1 MNKKIIS
8 TIIILELCIAV
19 FAGCG
24 SNNASIDEVTG
35 DQNAV
40 VATMNGFEMT
50 TDAYK
55 YFIIQNA
62 IEEIQVTNPDFDG
75 DFTKIDW
82 NSKTDS
88 GETVAEAIK
97 SRALGDYADYVAMVK
112 LGEEKG
118 VKVTDEDMKDIMASM
133 EQYKT
138 DNGEEEFKI
147 ALRAMGFSSAD
158 GYEKVARLNV
168 GYQKVEEDFNQ
179 NRKKYIDDEEV
190 LQNFKSSGEVCAQHI
205 LIKNDS
211 EKHSNPEAVIK
222 EVLEKA
228 KAGEDFEKLMS
239 QYNED
244 PGQPPAGYS
253 FGKGVMVPEF
263 ETAAFSLE
271 YNEISDVVE
280 TDYGHHILRRVVG
293 ISELKTS
300 LRGEID
306 IYAEVYD
313 NLSVEDIM
321 TDVYNAGEILNK
333 KQTGGK

>member
-1 MNKKIIS
+1 MTMRIFSIIIS
-8 TIIILELCIAV
+8 FMLCIAV
-19 FAGCG
+19 LSGCS
-24 SNNASIDEVTG
+24 SNDLTIDEVAG

-40 VATMNGFEMT
+40 VATVNEIEMT
-50 TDAYK
+50 VDVFK

-62 IEEIQVTNPDFDG
+62 IEEIQITNPGFDG
-75 DFTKIDW
+75 DFTKVDW
-82 NSKTDS
+82 NARTDS
-88 GETVAEAIK
+88 GETVAEVIK
-97 SRALGDYADYVAMVK
+97 SRALGDYADCVAMVK

-118 VKVTDEDMKDIMASM
+118 VKVTDEDMKDIVASM

-147 ALRAMGFSSAD
+147 ALRSMGFSSAD
-158 GYEKVARLNV
+158 GYEKVARLNL

-190 LQNFKSSGEVCAQHI
+190 LQNFKSSEEVSAQHI

-280 TDYGHHILRRVVG
+280 SDYGYHILRRVVG

-321 TDVYNAGEILNK
+321 TDAYNAGEILNK